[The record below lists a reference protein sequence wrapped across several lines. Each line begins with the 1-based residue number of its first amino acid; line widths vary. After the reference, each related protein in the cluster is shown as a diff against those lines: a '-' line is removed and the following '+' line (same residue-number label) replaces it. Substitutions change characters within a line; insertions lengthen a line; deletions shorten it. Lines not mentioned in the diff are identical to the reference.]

1 MNSSL
6 RKTLVAVAISA
17 LIGGAGT
24 SFAADPAPA
33 AGAEKKVEA
42 AKPADSGKQVVADKH
57 NISYMVGMDLGRSL
71 GQIKEE
77 IDLAV
82 VIQALQASMKGDK
95 TELTQDEAVK
105 VRQDFMQKLQ
115 AKQATK
121 EKEAAE
127 KNKKESEDFLAK
139 NKSKAGVK
147 TTASGLQYE
156 IVKDATGPKPKATDT
171 VKVSYVGT
179 KVDGTKFDA
188 SADHGGPAT
197 FPVSGVIPGW
207 TEALQLMSVGSKYK
221 LYIPSNLAYADHAP
235 GPIGPNAALIFD
247 VELVS
252 IEQPAPAAKPEG
264 GEKAPAAAKPAASK
278 DGDKK

>member
-1 MNSSL
+1 MNSLL
-6 RKTLVAVAISA
+6 RKTLIAIAVAA
-17 LIGGAGT
+17 AIGTAGA
-24 SFAADPAPA
+24 SFAADAPA
-33 AGAEKKVEA
+33 ADKKAEA
-42 AKPADSGKQVVADKH
+42 AKPAEGGKQVVADKH
-57 NISYMVGMDLGRSL
+57 NVSYMVGMDIGKGLTS
-71 GQIKEE
+71 IKDE

-82 VIQALQASMKGDK
+82 VIQALQVSMKGDK
-95 TELTQDEAVK
+95 TELSQEDALK

-121 EKEAAE
+121 DKEVAE

-139 NKSKAGVK
+139 NKSKSGVK

-156 IVKDATGPKPKATDT
+156 VVKDATGPKPKATDT
-171 VKVSYVGT
+171 VKVNYVGT

-197 FPVSGVIPGW
+197 FPVNGVIPGW
-207 TEALQLMSVGSKYK
+207 TEALQLMSVGAKYK

-235 GPIGPNAALIFD
+235 GPIGPNAALVFD

-252 IEQPAPAAKPEG
+252 IE
-264 GEKAPAAAKPAASK
+264 APAAAPAAPKGDAKPATAPKEADKSK
-278 DGDKK
+278 DGEKK